1 MRFSSAQLTPLRLP
15 GFRNLFFATLASSA
29 GTMIA
34 AVALAIDVQDRTN
47 SGPWVAAVVVV
58 EFLRPSSSG
67 SCSARSSTGFERRS
81 LMIAA
86 DAVRLG
92 SSWLCRSRPTRRR
105 SCARSRAGLATGF
118 FRPAVYA
125 GVPNLVPDAEL
136 PKANALLLGV
146 ENVSW
151 AFGPLVGGVL
161 TAAAGPSAAY
171 AINAVS
177 FLVSILLVVRIP
189 ARLLQSERALSRG
202 HWRDL
207 RDGFSATL
215 RSPSMRA
222 VLVAWGIASLATG
235 AANVAEI
242 FLAKHTFSAGDLGY
256 GLLYSAMGAG
266 LVLGS
271 LFSAAVLARSGV
283 ARTYGA
289 SLTLMAMGYVGAAL
303 SPNVWVAALC
313 LLFSGAGNGA
323 AIACNAL
330 LVQRGTFD
338 LMRGRAL
345 TFVMSITFVLV
356 GVGNGIGG
364 LLLDRM
370 SPRWIWAA
378 CGVGLLLVAAVAG
391 RLLARNRARRPRRT
405 RCGRGRRPVA
415 AAAQIRAASRRDWTR
430 EDLAAASGRATGARS
445 HARSRW
451 SRTAIRSRMASSP
464 TSTRRPVPRTRSGS
478 PARPESGS
486 RASSRR

>member
-29 GTMIA
+29 GTLIA
-34 AVALAIDVQDRTN
+34 AVALAIDIQDRTN

-58 EFLRPSSSG
+58 EFLPTVVVGLLLGPLLDRL
-67 SCSARSSTGFERRS
+67 ERRS

-86 DAVRLG
+86 DAVRVGVFVALPFAPNAATVVA
-92 SSWLCRSRPTRRR
+92 L
-105 SCARSRAGLATGF
+105 AAVAGLATGF

-125 GVPNLVPDAEL
+125 GIPNLVPDAEL
-136 PKANALLLGV
+136 PRANALLQGI
-146 ENVSW
+146 ENLSW
-151 AFGPLVGGVL
+151 AVGPLVGGAL

-171 AINAVS
+171 TINAAS

-189 ARLLQSERALSRG
+189 PRKLQSERALSRG

-215 RSPSMRA
+215 HSPSMQA

-242 FLAKHTFSAGDLGY
+242 FLAKHTFSSGDLGY

-313 LLFSGAGNGA
+313 ILFSGAGNGA

-364 LLLDRM
+364 LLLNRT

-378 CGVGLLLVAAVAG
+378 CGMGLLVAALAG
-391 RLLARNRARRPRRT
+391 RLLARNL
-405 RCGRGRRPVA
+405 RGEAPAEEEVRSEARRPVA
-415 AAAQIRAASRRDWTR
+415 AA
-430 EDLAAASGRATGARS
+430 
-445 HARSRW
+445 H
-451 SRTAIRSRMASSP
+451 
-464 TSTRRPVPRTRSGS
+464 
-478 PARPESGS
+478 
-486 RASSRR
+486 

>member
-1 MRFSSAQLTPLRLP
+1 VRFSSAQLTPLRLS
-15 GFRNLFFATLASSA
+15 GFRNLFFATLASSF
-29 GTMIA
+29 GTLIA

-47 SGPWVAAVVVV
+47 SGPWVAAVIVV
-58 EFLRPSSSG
+58 EFLPTIIVGLLLGPLLDRL
-67 SCSARSSTGFERRS
+67 ERRS
-81 LMIAA
+81 LMITA
-86 DAVRLG
+86 DAVRVGVFVALPFAPNAATVVG
-92 SSWLCRSRPTRRR
+92 L
-105 SCARSRAGLATGF
+105 AALAGLATGF

-151 AFGPLVGGVL
+151 AFGPLIGGVL

-171 AINAVS
+171 TINAAS
-177 FLVSILLVVRIP
+177 FLVSIVLVVRIP

-207 RDGFSATL
+207 RDGFSAAL

-256 GLLYSAMGAG
+256 GLLYSAMGIG
-266 LVLGS
+266 LVVGT
-271 LFSAAVLARSGV
+271 LFSAVVLARSGV

-289 SLTLMAMGYVGAAL
+289 SLTLMAMGYVGASL
-303 SPNVWVAALC
+303 SPNVWVAAVC

-345 TFVMSITFVLV
+345 TFVMSITYVLV
-356 GVGNGIGG
+356 GVGNGVGG
-364 LLLDRM
+364 LLLERT

-378 CGVGLLLVAAVAG
+378 SGLGLLVAAVAG
-391 RLLARNRARRPRRT
+391 RLLARNLKGETPAEDEVLSEARRPM
-405 RCGRGRRPVA
+405 A
-415 AAAQIRAASRRDWTR
+415 AA
-430 EDLAAASGRATGARS
+430 
-445 HARSRW
+445 H
-451 SRTAIRSRMASSP
+451 
-464 TSTRRPVPRTRSGS
+464 
-478 PARPESGS
+478 
-486 RASSRR
+486 